1 MRSFGQIHQN
11 LFGNWAQSAPPDPL
25 AAFMGYTFKVV
36 KSWLSFEVLAVAWS
50 ASLERFVSSSFY

>member
-36 KSWLSFEVLAVAWS
+36 KS
-50 ASLERFVSSSFY
+50 